1 MKIIHSAQV
10 LIEYCTATNNGWDM
24 PRTGNGPVGI
34 WAYESDSVLIQRCIA
49 YRNKTQKGAA
59 DGGGFDFDGGMTN
72 SIIRDLSD
80 GIIKE

>member
-59 DGGGFDFDGGMTN
+59 DGGGYNFDGGMTN

-80 GIIKE
+80 RIIKE